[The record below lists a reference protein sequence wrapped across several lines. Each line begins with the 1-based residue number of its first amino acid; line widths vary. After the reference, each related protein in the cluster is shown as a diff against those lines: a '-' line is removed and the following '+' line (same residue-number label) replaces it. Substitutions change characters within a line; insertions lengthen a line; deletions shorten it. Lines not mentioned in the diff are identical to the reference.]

1 MSCYQGIIA
10 CLNRGNDDDDNMVY
24 SYRLAALDE
33 KNFLSQYQKFEIRY
47 ESRKLILVTSVSIT
61 AERICVLCV
70 LALFI
75 LCFFNRIVKPS

>member
-1 MSCYQGIIA
+1 MCCYQGIIA

-47 ESRKLILVTSVSIT
+47 ERRKLILVTSVSIT
-61 AERICVLCV
+61 AERICMCALCSGSIHP
-70 LALFI
+70 LYFLI
-75 LCFFNRIVKPS
+75 E